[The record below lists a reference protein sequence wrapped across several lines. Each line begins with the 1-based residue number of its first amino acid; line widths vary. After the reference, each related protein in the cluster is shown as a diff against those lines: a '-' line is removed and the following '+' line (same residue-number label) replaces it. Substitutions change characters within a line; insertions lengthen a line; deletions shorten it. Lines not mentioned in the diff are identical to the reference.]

1 LIVENRI
8 SINPT
13 CMFGLEPHVLL
24 LLLACLVAA
33 CAFEFVNGFHDTAN
47 AVATVIYTNALR
59 PWVAVIW
66 SGFWNFIGVLTG
78 GIGVA
83 MGIVY
88 LLPVESLVDQNVY
101 HGIAMVGAL
110 IVAAIIWNVGTWYY
124 GLPSSSSHAL
134 IGSILG
140 VGIAFS
146 LLSDGQGAA
155 VNWGKAGE
163 TGLAL
168 LISPLFGFSLTI
180 IMMFLLKRFVP
191 NKAIF
196 KEPHKRKPPPIWIRL
211 ILVATCTLV
220 SYFHGSNDG
229 QKGVGLIML
238 ILIGIVPIHFALN
251 QKLNPLDMRS
261 SLAKVETVMGKV
273 DPSTLS
279 AADSKLLAEIKAQT
293 NTLDKIFEGKTDVK
307 QLPEQARFEIRKAIL
322 LLQNRAKKFTAS
334 EKVPLST
341 VDRKTYDDSITQLRT
356 FTDYAPWEV
365 SFMVA
370 LSLGI
375 GTMVGWKRIVK
386 TIGERIGK
394 EHLTYA
400 QGASSE
406 LVAAAMIGVTTGYGL
421 PSSTTHVLSSA
432 IAGSMVANR
441 GIKNLNPQMVRNI
454 ALAWVLTLPVTMVLS
469 GGLFLLFRAIAD

>member
-1 LIVENRI
+1 
-8 SINPT
+8 
-13 CMFGLEPHVLL
+13 MFGLEPHVLL
-24 LLLACLVAA
+24 LLIACLVAA

-47 AVATVIYTNALR
+47 AVATVIYTNSLR

-66 SGFWNFIGVLTG
+66 SAFWNFVGVIAG

-83 MGIVY
+83 MSIVY

-146 LLSDGQGAA
+146 LLPGSNGSA

-180 IMMFLLKRFVP
+180 VLMFLLRRFVK

-211 ILVATCTLV
+211 ILIATCTLV

-251 QKLNPLDMRS
+251 SKLNPLDMRD
-261 SLAKVETVMGKV
+261 SLTRVEQVMGKIN
-273 DPSTLS
+273 
-279 AADSKLLAEIKAQT
+279 AAELGEADRKLLAEVRTQT
-293 NTLDKIFEGKTDVK
+293 NALDQIFAGKTDVK
-307 QLPEQARFEIRKAIL
+307 QLPEQARFEIRKSIL
-322 LLQNRAKKFTAS
+322 LLYNRAKKLTAS
-334 EKVPLST
+334 EKLPLSSA
-341 VDRKTYDDSITQLRT
+341 DRKVYEDSIAEMRT
-356 FTDYAPWEV
+356 FTDYAPWQV
-365 SFMVA
+365 SLMVA

-375 GTMVGWKRIVK
+375 GTMIGWQRIVK

-406 LVAAAMIGVTTGYGL
+406 LVAAVMIGATTQFGL

-454 ALAWVLTLPVTMVLS
+454 ALAWVLTLPVTMVLA
-469 GGLFLLFRAIAD
+469 GGLFLLLRTIMPS

>member
-1 LIVENRI
+1 
-8 SINPT
+8 
-13 CMFGLEPHVLL
+13 MFGLEPHVLL
-24 LLLACLVAA
+24 LLGICLFAA

-47 AVATVIYTNALR
+47 AVATVIYTNTLR
-59 PWVAVIW
+59 PWVAVVW
-66 SGFWNFIGVLTG
+66 SAFWNFIGVFAG

-124 GLPSSSSHAL
+124 GIPSSSSHAL

-146 LLSDGQGAA
+146 LLPGGKGAA

-163 TGLAL
+163 SGMAL
-168 LISPLFGFSLTI
+168 LLSPLLGFTFTI
-180 IMMFLLKRFVP
+180 GMMFLLKRFSP
-191 NKAIF
+191 SKAIF
-196 KEPHKRKPPPIWIRL
+196 KEPHKRKPPPLFIRL
-211 ILVATCTLV
+211 TLIATCTLV
-220 SYFHGSNDG
+220 SFFHGSNDG

-238 ILIGIVPIHFALN
+238 ILIGIVPVHFALSIN
-251 QKLNPLDMRS
+251 KNPLDLRD
-261 SLAKVETVMGKV
+261 SLTRVEYVLNRVNATE
-273 DPSTLS
+273 LS
-279 AADSKLLAEIKAQT
+279 APDRQLLAEVRAQT
-293 NTLDKIFEGKTDVK
+293 TDLDRVFAGKTQVEE
-307 QLPEQARFEIRKAIL
+307 LPKNARFEIRRDIL
-322 LLQNRAKKFTAS
+322 LLVNRGKKLLGS
-334 EKVPLST
+334 ERVSLST
-341 VDRKTYDDSITQLRT
+341 ADREQYSKAVDEMQT
-356 FTDYAPWEV
+356 FTNYAPWWVLLMV
-365 SFMVA
+365 S
-370 LSLGI
+370 LSLALGTTI
-375 GTMVGWKRIVK
+375 GWQRIVK

-406 LVAAAMIGVTTGYGL
+406 LVAAAMIGVNTQFGL
-421 PSSTTHVLSSA
+421 PVSTTHVLSSA

-454 ALAWVLTLPVTMVLS
+454 ALAWVLTLPVTMVLA
-469 GGLFLLFRAIAD
+469 GGLFLLFRAISG